1 MLKKDS
7 KKLRWVCLA
16 RIFLACIIDL
26 QRNKNMKT
34 TLKLKKFIM
43 SFVNAGKGIISGFM
57 ERNMRVHGLATG
69 LVFILGSW
77 LKLNK
82 EEWLII
88 LLLIASIWSAEL
100 ANTAIEELAN
110 IVRDE
115 LKLSYEAT
123 RRARDTAAGAVLILA
138 IVAVIIALLIF
149 APKIILK
156 FSC

>member
-1 MLKKDS
+1 
-7 KKLRWVCLA
+7 
-16 RIFLACIIDL
+16 
-26 QRNKNMKT
+26 MKI

-43 SFVNAGKGIISGFM
+43 SFVNAGKGIISGFK
-57 ERNMRVHGLATG
+57 ERNMRVHGLATAT
-69 LVFILGSW
+69 VFILGTW

-115 LKLSYEAT
+115 LKLSYKAT
-123 RRARDTAAGAVLILA
+123 KRARDTAAGAVLILA
-138 IVAVIIALLIF
+138 IAAAIIAWLIF